1 MKSVIQ
7 IASQLSAERMCAVR
21 IEQRENESKL
31 DYHRRLV
38 YGKLVDKTLADIDY
52 SELSELVYGQ
62 PYSSDVARR
71 MLYGSRKTL
80 ELLDEERVSQSG
92 GSDIMAELDEKMVEL
107 RKERQKFYDMR
118 NAFNKVIRER
128 SRQEELNEILV
139 SAVQS
144 GELPELSYERHYI
157 ETSDNDLLCSLNDM
171 HYGVDIHNAWNTYNP
186 EVCREMMCAY
196 LDKILQIA
204 ERHGSENCYV
214 FNNGDTISGKIH
226 LTIQIANKENVIEQ
240 VKGASELIAE
250 FLAELSKHFKT
261 VTYVSVAGNHSRLDT
276 KENSPLDERMDDL
289 IGWYLSARLQNFDNV
304 VIGGANNID
313 STMYLL
319 DIRGK
324 AYLGVH
330 GDFDGSMTKIASLQ
344 AMARCPIYAVLSGH
358 LHHNRID
365 EVQGVKTVMAGSFLG
380 MDDFCIQKRI
390 YGRPEQMV
398 CVCDETGIVCHY
410 DIPLA

>member
-1 MKSVIQ
+1 
-7 IASQLSAERMCAVR
+7 
-21 IEQRENESKL
+21 
-31 DYHRRLV
+31 
-38 YGKLVDKTLADIDY
+38 
-52 SELSELVYGQ
+52 
-62 PYSSDVARR
+62 